1 MDRISSCELA
11 EWRAAGR
18 SFTLIDVRRA
28 RVRVVD
34 GAQIP
39 GSLWRDPEQLFS
51 WKDSV
56 PRDRPAVLVCAQG
69 HELSQGA
76 AATLRA
82 MGLDARALIDGFA
95 GWQAAGRDTVPLP
108 APPPA

>member
-11 EWRAAGR
+11 EWSAAGR

-28 RVRVVD
+28 RVRAAA

-39 GSLWRDPEQLFS
+39 GSRWLDPDQLFS

-56 PRDRPAVLVCAQG
+56 PRDRPAILVCAQG

-95 GWQAAGRDTVPLP
+95 GWQAAGRETVPLP
-108 APPPA
+108 ATPPV